1 MHRAWLLA
9 VARALPESVT
19 LVGFGICKSQF
30 PQPDLVRKNV
40 SFETQSLL
48 NPFPKHYQG
57 SFDLVSI
64 RMVAS
69 TLAEEEW
76 ELAARNLASLLSK

>member
-1 MHRAWLLA
+1 
-9 VARALPESVT
+9 
-19 LVGFGICKSQF
+19 
-30 PQPDLVRKNV
+30 VRKNV